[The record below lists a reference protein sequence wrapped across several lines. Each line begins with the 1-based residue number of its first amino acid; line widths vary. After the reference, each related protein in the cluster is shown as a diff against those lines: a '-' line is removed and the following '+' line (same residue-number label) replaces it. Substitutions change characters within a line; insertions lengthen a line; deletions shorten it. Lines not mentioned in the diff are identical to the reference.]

1 MSLIPNT
8 IEKCKDMIAQYEVA
22 KFSPLFLDIQN
33 ADVKRALSR
42 YIDKMIDVIAMRIEK
57 LEAHEELEKIKS
69 KHLEKT
75 EQKKINNNNN
85 ASQAQADVSQKI
97 QED

>member
-8 IEKCKDMIAQYEVA
+8 VEKCKDMIAQYEVA

-57 LEAHEELEKIKS
+57 LKAHEELEKIG
-69 KHLEKT
+69 EKT

-97 QED
+97 QEV

>member
-57 LEAHEELEKIKS
+57 LKAHEELEKIG
-69 KHLEKT
+69 EKT